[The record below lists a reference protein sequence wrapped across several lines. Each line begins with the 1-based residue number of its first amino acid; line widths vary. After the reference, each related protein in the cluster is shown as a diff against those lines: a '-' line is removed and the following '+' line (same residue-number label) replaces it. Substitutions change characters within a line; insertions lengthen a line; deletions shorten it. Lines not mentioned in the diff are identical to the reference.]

1 MHESVQQ
8 AQKTVTENSAT
19 LHDMLVG
26 IENLAESVK
35 QLREEVRG
43 WEEPEVQEEME
54 QGNRELD
61 ELMQEVS
68 PDIPFTVEQSQPLHQ
83 TPAVNIPVFTQP
95 TSAPVLTPAASKPI
109 LPLRMRNYKIYRGE
123 LQL

>member
-1 MHESVQQ
+1 MEQRMNLHSERMDAMHESVQQ
-8 AQKTVTENSAT
+8 AQKTAAENSAT

-68 PDIPFTVEQSQPLHQ
+68 LG
-83 TPAVNIPVFTQP
+83 IPV
-95 TSAPVLTPAASKPI
+95 TS
-109 LPLRMRNYKIYRGE
+109 E
-123 LQL
+123 